1 MAQFE
6 IVFWVGESEGWGKLE
21 VEADY
26 YRDIEKTGKTEFIH
40 GPAKSNGTNVVL
52 SIDTEEVLY
61 VLQKPS
67 KEVKVEVTDRQ
78 LEKFYSRYPQ
88 AVGA

>member
-6 IVFWVGESEGWGKLE
+6 IVFWANDTEKGTLE

-26 YRDIEKTGKTEFIH
+26 YRDIESNGQTEFIL
-40 GPAKSNGTNVVL
+40 GPTKPGSTNIVL
-52 SIDTEEVLY
+52 RIDTEEIFYIL
-61 VLQKPS
+61 KKSDEPS
-67 KEVKVEVTDRQ
+67 VDVSQ
-78 LEKFYSRYPQ
+78 LGKFYKRYPQ